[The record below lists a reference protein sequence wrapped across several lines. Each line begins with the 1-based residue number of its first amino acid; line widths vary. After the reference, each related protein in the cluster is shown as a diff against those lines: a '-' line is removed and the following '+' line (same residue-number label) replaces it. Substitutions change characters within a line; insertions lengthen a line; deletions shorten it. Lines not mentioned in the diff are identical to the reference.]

1 MRPIFGLSKTTGR
14 YGPKRASA
22 LALGACLALSGCYQ
36 APSALDPANW
46 AKKAREGI
54 SAMSD
59 LEGKT
64 GSPAASAPTA
74 RPEPQTAM
82 AEPEAQKHDARAGPT
97 PDAVAS
103 EIPPLPADAEYDIVT
118 REKLA
123 AVPAPADPAPPP
135 RIAAMEPPKT
145 QPAAPQMA
153 PKSVNGL
160 DRTEMKRETPRP
172 SEPPIPAPTLDPPL
186 AQLTAPS
193 KRIRRQSA
201 DPPYAVHI
209 TSYKKRS
216 NVGKDWKRLV
226 GAHPEQLMGLRVRV
240 TPIDLGPPRG
250 RFYRLK
256 AGPLPSRQFA
266 NDLCRSLRRRGLY
279 CAVRRFTG
287 QPPT

>member
-1 MRPIFGLSKTTGR
+1 MRPIFGSSKKTGR
-14 YGPKRASA
+14 CGPKRASA

-36 APSALDPANW
+36 VLSGLDPANW

-54 SAMSD
+54 
-59 LEGKT
+59 
-64 GSPAASAPTA
+64 P
-74 RPEPQTAM
+74 AM
-82 AEPEAQKHDARAGPT
+82 AEPEARKHDARADPPT
-97 PDAVAS
+97 DPPPDPPPDAVADAVAS
-103 EIPPLPADAEYDIVT
+103 EIPPLAADAEYDIVT

-135 RIAAMEPPKT
+135 RTAAMEPPKAK
-145 QPAAPQMA
+145 PAGPQ
-153 PKSVNGL
+153 
-160 DRTEMKRETPRP
+160 
-172 SEPPIPAPTLDPPL
+172 
-186 AQLTAPS
+186 TAPAQVTA
-193 KRIRRQSA
+193 RAQPVRRQSA

-266 NDLCRSLRRRGLY
+266 NDLCRSLRQRGLY
-279 CAVRRFTG
+279 CAVKRFTG